1 MTNRNFDEWLSKFRP
16 SISSYDYYIDFE
28 KVVRNVEEIK
38 VELNILNSLIG
49 SKSIEEDFE
58 KIVTKYPETLQC
70 IPLLLAVRGNEIY
83 AQDEEGA
90 FLYNFK
96 KMNYSVEQYKVF
108 MRKTGLFDMIAN
120 HLVNNLVDY
129 ALGIETGLDSN
140 GRKNR
145 GGHQM
150 EDLVEKYIVAAGFEK
165 DVNYFKEMYLKDIEE
180 RINPYNLQI
189 GMKIEICP
197 GREYTRP
204 EMPGNT
210 GDSGISNNNGKGNLK
225 ELMRMAWLNHTYLLR
240 MLLVSMAADL
250 PDQQELVTALIDNAE
265 EIADLFG
272 RYYPENTVNSLRDLL
287 VRQVELTGGLITQKK
302 EGRTKDTVEQ
312 VRRLNENAD
321 RIAELLASATPE
333 YEESVLKEMFRMH
346 VDLTGQEISER
357 LAGNYEKDLQTFWN
371 IQRQIIAM
379 ADYFANGLETEAKES
394 GLR

>member
-1 MTNRNFDEWLSKFRP
+1 MNCSN
-16 SISSYDYYIDFE
+16 
-28 KVVRNVEEIK
+28 
-38 VELNILNSLIG
+38 
-49 SKSIEEDFE
+49 SIEHTVEAGD
-58 KIVTKYPETLQC
+58 TLYK
-70 IPLLLAVRGNEIY
+70 LSR
-83 AQDEEGA
+83 
-90 FLYNFK
+90 
-96 KMNYSVEQYKVF
+96 QYKTTVSSII
-108 MRKTGLFDMIAN
+108 L
-120 HLVNNLVDY
+120 
-129 ALGIETGLDSN
+129 SN
-140 GRKNR
+140 P
-145 GGHQM
+145 
-150 EDLVEKYIVAAGFEK
+150 
-165 DVNYFKEMYLKDIEE
+165 

-346 VDLTGQEISER
+346 VDLIGQEISER

-379 ADYFANGLETEAKES
+379 ADYLANGLETEAKES

>member
-1 MTNRNFDEWLSKFRP
+1 M
-16 SISSYDYYIDFE
+16 
-28 KVVRNVEEIK
+28 
-38 VELNILNSLIG
+38 
-49 SKSIEEDFE
+49 
-58 KIVTKYPETLQC
+58 
-70 IPLLLAVRGNEIY
+70 
-83 AQDEEGA
+83 
-90 FLYNFK
+90 
-96 KMNYSVEQYKVF
+96 
-108 MRKTGLFDMIAN
+108 
-120 HLVNNLVDY
+120 
-129 ALGIETGLDSN
+129 
-140 GRKNR
+140 
-145 GGHQM
+145 
-150 EDLVEKYIVAAGFEK
+150 
-165 DVNYFKEMYLKDIEE
+165 
-180 RINPYNLQI
+180 
-189 GMKIEICP
+189 
-197 GREYTRP
+197 
-204 EMPGNT
+204 
-210 GDSGISNNNGKGNLK
+210 
-225 ELMRMAWLNHTYLLR
+225 
-240 MLLVSMAADL
+240 VSMAADL

>member
-1 MTNRNFDEWLSKFRP
+1 MVHVLKKNNDPAATNR
-16 SISSYDYYIDFE
+16 
-28 KVVRNVEEIK
+28 
-38 VELNILNSLIG
+38 
-49 SKSIEEDFE
+49 
-58 KIVTKYPETLQC
+58 
-70 IPLLLAVRGNEIY
+70 
-83 AQDEEGA
+83 
-90 FLYNFK
+90 
-96 KMNYSVEQYKVF
+96 
-108 MRKTGLFDMIAN
+108 
-120 HLVNNLVDY
+120 
-129 ALGIETGLDSN
+129 
-140 GRKNR
+140 
-145 GGHQM
+145 
-150 EDLVEKYIVAAGFEK
+150 
-165 DVNYFKEMYLKDIEE
+165 
-180 RINPYNLQI
+180 
-189 GMKIEICP
+189 
-197 GREYTRP
+197 
-204 EMPGNT
+204 
-210 GDSGISNNNGKGNLK
+210 
-225 ELMRMAWLNHTYLLR
+225 
-240 MLLVSMAADL
+240 LVSMAADL

>member
-1 MTNRNFDEWLSKFRP
+1 MNCSN
-16 SISSYDYYIDFE
+16 
-28 KVVRNVEEIK
+28 
-38 VELNILNSLIG
+38 
-49 SKSIEEDFE
+49 SIEHTVEAGD
-58 KIVTKYPETLQC
+58 TLYK
-70 IPLLLAVRGNEIY
+70 LSR
-83 AQDEEGA
+83 
-90 FLYNFK
+90 
-96 KMNYSVEQYKVF
+96 QYKTTVSSII
-108 MRKTGLFDMIAN
+108 L
-120 HLVNNLVDY
+120 
-129 ALGIETGLDSN
+129 SN
-140 GRKNR
+140 P
-145 GGHQM
+145 
-150 EDLVEKYIVAAGFEK
+150 
-165 DVNYFKEMYLKDIEE
+165 

-225 ELMRMAWLNHTYLLR
+225 ELMRMAWLNHTYLFR
-240 MLLVSMAADL
+240 MLLVSMVADL

-302 EGRTKDTVEQ
+302 EGRAKDTEEQ

-346 VDLTGQEISER
+346 VDLTGQEINER

>member
-1 MTNRNFDEWLSKFRP
+1 MNCSN
-16 SISSYDYYIDFE
+16 
-28 KVVRNVEEIK
+28 
-38 VELNILNSLIG
+38 
-49 SKSIEEDFE
+49 SIEHTVEAGD
-58 KIVTKYPETLQC
+58 TLYK
-70 IPLLLAVRGNEIY
+70 LSR
-83 AQDEEGA
+83 
-90 FLYNFK
+90 
-96 KMNYSVEQYKVF
+96 QYKTTVSSII
-108 MRKTGLFDMIAN
+108 L
-120 HLVNNLVDY
+120 
-129 ALGIETGLDSN
+129 SN
-140 GRKNR
+140 P
-145 GGHQM
+145 
-150 EDLVEKYIVAAGFEK
+150 
-165 DVNYFKEMYLKDIEE
+165 

-302 EGRTKDTVEQ
+302 ERRTKDTVEQ

-321 RIAELLASATPE
+321 RIAELIKALPDPE
-333 YEESVLKEMFRMH
+333 EIREYLLSVGAKTT
-346 VDLTGQEISER
+346 LTELGLPDNTE
-357 LAGNYEKDLQTFWN
+357 F
-371 IQRQIIAM
+371 IQRSLDWPVIMKKIYRHSGISSGRLLPWRIILP
-379 ADYFANGLETEAKES
+379 AD
-394 GLR
+394 

>member
-1 MTNRNFDEWLSKFRP
+1 MNCSN
-16 SISSYDYYIDFE
+16 
-28 KVVRNVEEIK
+28 
-38 VELNILNSLIG
+38 
-49 SKSIEEDFE
+49 SIEHTVEAGD
-58 KIVTKYPETLQC
+58 TLYK
-70 IPLLLAVRGNEIY
+70 LSR
-83 AQDEEGA
+83 
-90 FLYNFK
+90 
-96 KMNYSVEQYKVF
+96 QYKTTVSSII
-108 MRKTGLFDMIAN
+108 L
-120 HLVNNLVDY
+120 
-129 ALGIETGLDSN
+129 SN
-140 GRKNR
+140 P
-145 GGHQM
+145 
-150 EDLVEKYIVAAGFEK
+150 
-165 DVNYFKEMYLKDIEE
+165 

-210 GDSGISNNNGKGNLK
+210 ENSGISNNNGKGNLK
-225 ELMRMAWLNHTYLLR
+225 ELMRMAWLNHTYPLR

-272 RYYPENTVNSLRDLL
+272 RYYPENTVNRLRDLL
-287 VRQVELTGGLITQKK
+287 VRHVELTGGLITQKK
-302 EGRTKDTVEQ
+302 EGRAKDTEEQ

-346 VDLTGQEISER
+346 IDLTGQEISER

-371 IQRQIIAM
+371 VQRQIIAM
-379 ADYFANGLETEAKES
+379 ADYLSSGLETEAKES

>member
-1 MTNRNFDEWLSKFRP
+1 MNCSN
-16 SISSYDYYIDFE
+16 
-28 KVVRNVEEIK
+28 
-38 VELNILNSLIG
+38 
-49 SKSIEEDFE
+49 SIEHTVEAGD
-58 KIVTKYPETLQC
+58 TLYK
-70 IPLLLAVRGNEIY
+70 LSR
-83 AQDEEGA
+83 
-90 FLYNFK
+90 
-96 KMNYSVEQYKVF
+96 QYKTTVSSII
-108 MRKTGLFDMIAN
+108 L
-120 HLVNNLVDY
+120 
-129 ALGIETGLDSN
+129 SN
-140 GRKNR
+140 P
-145 GGHQM
+145 
-150 EDLVEKYIVAAGFEK
+150 
-165 DVNYFKEMYLKDIEE
+165 

-210 GDSGISNNNGKGNLK
+210 GNSGISNNNGNNGKGNLK

-265 EIADLFG
+265 NSRPFRQILSGKYGAQPQRFTGAPG
-272 RYYPENTVNSLRDLL
+272 RTYRWTDYPE
-287 VRQVELTGGLITQKK
+287 K

-379 ADYFANGLETEAKES
+379 ADYLASGLETEAKES

>member
-1 MTNRNFDEWLSKFRP
+1 
-16 SISSYDYYIDFE
+16 
-28 KVVRNVEEIK
+28 
-38 VELNILNSLIG
+38 
-49 SKSIEEDFE
+49 
-58 KIVTKYPETLQC
+58 
-70 IPLLLAVRGNEIY
+70 
-83 AQDEEGA
+83 
-90 FLYNFK
+90 
-96 KMNYSVEQYKVF
+96 
-108 MRKTGLFDMIAN
+108 
-120 HLVNNLVDY
+120 
-129 ALGIETGLDSN
+129 
-140 GRKNR
+140 
-145 GGHQM
+145 
-150 EDLVEKYIVAAGFEK
+150 
-165 DVNYFKEMYLKDIEE
+165 
-180 RINPYNLQI
+180 
-189 GMKIEICP
+189 MKIEICP

-302 EGRTKDTVEQ
+302 EGRAKDTEEQ

-346 VDLTGQEISER
+346 VDLTGQEIIPLDYTGISCSAQGINER

>member
-1 MTNRNFDEWLSKFRP
+1 MNCSN
-16 SISSYDYYIDFE
+16 
-28 KVVRNVEEIK
+28 
-38 VELNILNSLIG
+38 
-49 SKSIEEDFE
+49 SIEHTVEAGD
-58 KIVTKYPETLQC
+58 TLYK
-70 IPLLLAVRGNEIY
+70 LSR
-83 AQDEEGA
+83 
-90 FLYNFK
+90 
-96 KMNYSVEQYKVF
+96 QYKTTVSSII
-108 MRKTGLFDMIAN
+108 L
-120 HLVNNLVDY
+120 
-129 ALGIETGLDSN
+129 SN
-140 GRKNR
+140 P
-145 GGHQM
+145 
-150 EDLVEKYIVAAGFEK
+150 
-165 DVNYFKEMYLKDIEE
+165 

-210 GDSGISNNNGKGNLK
+210 GDSWISNNNGKGNLK

-302 EGRTKDTVEQ
+302 EGRAK
-312 VRRLNENAD
+312 ENAD

-333 YEESVLKEMFRMH
+333 YEESVLKEMFRMQ

-357 LAGNYEKDLQTFWN
+357 LAGNYGKDLQTFWN

>member
-1 MTNRNFDEWLSKFRP
+1 M
-16 SISSYDYYIDFE
+16 
-28 KVVRNVEEIK
+28 
-38 VELNILNSLIG
+38 
-49 SKSIEEDFE
+49 
-58 KIVTKYPETLQC
+58 
-70 IPLLLAVRGNEIY
+70 
-83 AQDEEGA
+83 
-90 FLYNFK
+90 
-96 KMNYSVEQYKVF
+96 
-108 MRKTGLFDMIAN
+108 
-120 HLVNNLVDY
+120 
-129 ALGIETGLDSN
+129 
-140 GRKNR
+140 
-145 GGHQM
+145 
-150 EDLVEKYIVAAGFEK
+150 
-165 DVNYFKEMYLKDIEE
+165 
-180 RINPYNLQI
+180 
-189 GMKIEICP
+189 
-197 GREYTRP
+197 
-204 EMPGNT
+204 
-210 GDSGISNNNGKGNLK
+210 
-225 ELMRMAWLNHTYLLR
+225 
-240 MLLVSMAADL
+240 